1 MWSTE
6 RRGTSKLSPWKHSS
20 ADNPLWNKLTYMWS
34 VPPSSELNEEFD
46 WPIEGLLNPNSSP
59 MKRPVSK
66 TPEQHVPVRLRVLR
80 NGDKKNIRSLVI
92 GPEISPGWK
101 LQNVNAER
109 KEKSHAMNY
118 SETERYQIEFHH
130 LLERCT
136 KVLNL
141 PSAARRLFS
150 EKGKELFSLEDL
162 QRDEL
167 VYVSCGEHWINPDL
181 SIAQQKKQVF
191 LRSLELDISKIKTFC
206 SMHKVEALVLEV
218 QSDLACGGKLAVNK
232 PAADFEEEKQGKE
245 PKGRQLGNAALITGD
260 APRETLD
267 SHARAHL
274 RMEACRRTLK
284 YAWQDPSYSLAA
296 DGSLPKK
303 AEKEPFENVQPP
315 KKHSHFS
322 KQSRSRK
329 LCHQEFEYRD
339 GQIISLAAPQLVLG
353 VQGPKPRSGTEVIL
367 VEKKSDEVTQHW
379 THKTDGRT
387 FHLVSNPDLVLAVS
401 MTKAKS
407 EACGYPVIIQKY
419 KPYSNG
425 AANQKWDYMEKER
438 AFTAFHSTALD
449 KQITAAN
456 SSGLC
461 TSSVT
466 KENIE
471 QPGYSYISPDG
482 KRKLM
487 LCLACGRSLRAKLE
501 LKELLPRAS
510 FLCVSGSE
518 QKFELPG
525 PFKVI
530 SVAKADLS
538 SSEAEDTLRYYEK
551 RLSSLRMKTRAC
563 SASHVGVAASCQK
576 AVKIIAYKNGNGYR
590 NGKLIVAGT
599 FHGLLAE
606 CTERLQLTRSAS
618 KIYTRDGTTILTLHG
633 LVLWAIREKLTQR
646 DPSGQEKS
654 TESVGTED
662 IAVQNTE
669 ESSGRRTESR
679 LDFVEGI
686 DKSLLAHVLRSPV
699 AVWVSCGE
707 PFLPLNAPWKSEKLK
722 KQNWLKRAKGLAE
735 LDTMKHKVRQLKG
748 RRVAA
753 CQPAVMVPTGSP
765 LQPVVVEGGWTEQ
778 TQEETKLVEL
788 IRQTEAHLSEG
799 QELQSR
805 RSLTE
810 AQRAAESQHSLY
822 QAPRVKRVWAYQ
834 NGGRPEDGTYVCASA
849 FPELLDDC
857 TARLK
862 MSHPAKTLY
871 TSNGELIQ
879 SWDEIEKGMAVCVS
893 AGHGFITSKEKKKMM
908 EVKANYVR
916 IRRQQGPEATDIV
929 VFPSRQLLSLLQ
941 LPS

>member
-1 MWSTE
+1 M
-6 RRGTSKLSPWKHSS
+6 
-20 ADNPLWNKLTYMWS
+20 
-34 VPPSSELNEEFD
+34 
-46 WPIEGLLNPNSSP
+46 
-59 MKRPVSK
+59 
-66 TPEQHVPVRLRVLR
+66 
-80 NGDKKNIRSLVI
+80 
-92 GPEISPGWK
+92 
-101 LQNVNAER
+101 
-109 KEKSHAMNY
+109 
-118 SETERYQIEFHH
+118 
-130 LLERCT
+130 
-136 KVLNL
+136 
-141 PSAARRLFS
+141 
-150 EKGKELFSLEDL
+150 
-162 QRDEL
+162 
-167 VYVSCGEHWINPDL
+167 
-181 SIAQQKKQVF
+181 
-191 LRSLELDISKIKTFC
+191 
-206 SMHKVEALVLEV
+206 
-218 QSDLACGGKLAVNK
+218 
-232 PAADFEEEKQGKE
+232 
-245 PKGRQLGNAALITGD
+245 
-260 APRETLD
+260 
-267 SHARAHL
+267 
-274 RMEACRRTLK
+274 
-284 YAWQDPSYSLAA
+284 
-296 DGSLPKK
+296 
-303 AEKEPFENVQPP
+303 
-315 KKHSHFS
+315 
-322 KQSRSRK
+322 
-329 LCHQEFEYRD
+329 
-339 GQIISLAAPQLVLG
+339 
-353 VQGPKPRSGTEVIL
+353 
-367 VEKKSDEVTQHW
+367 
-379 THKTDGRT
+379 
-387 FHLVSNPDLVLAVS
+387 
-401 MTKAKS
+401 
-407 EACGYPVIIQKY
+407 
-419 KPYSNG
+419 
-425 AANQKWDYMEKER
+425 
-438 AFTAFHSTALD
+438 
-449 KQITAAN
+449 
-456 SSGLC
+456 
-461 TSSVT
+461 
-466 KENIE
+466 
-471 QPGYSYISPDG
+471 
-482 KRKLM
+482 
-487 LCLACGRSLRAKLE
+487 E

-510 FLCVSGSE
+510 FFCVSGSE
-518 QKFELPG
+518 QKFLLPG

-551 RLSSLRMKTRAC
+551 RLSSLRMKTRTC
-563 SASHVGVAASCQK
+563 SASHVGVAASYQK
-576 AVKIIAYKNGNGYR
+576 AVKTIAYKNGNGYR

-633 LVLWAIREKLTQR
+633 LVLWAIREKLTQS

-662 IAVQNTE
+662 TAVQNTE
-669 ESSGRRTESR
+669 ESSGRRKESR

-753 CQPAVMVPTGSP
+753 CQPAMMVPTRSP

-778 TQEETKLVEL
+778 TQEETKLMEL

-810 AQRAAESQHSLY
+810 AQRAAENQHSLY

-929 VFPSRQLLSLLQ
+929 VLPSRQLLSLLQ